1 MKFNIQVIPSGQAE
15 VRKEL
20 SNTDKEK
27 YSNVKF
33 AFQVYAQKILSTNTN
48 GNEIYS
54 DSEYELLKS
63 AVKGNAGKPTGTPID
78 FFDGENV
85 NEKTYD
91 GVFYLKPGESAIF
104 TGLKANRKYYVKE
117 VGVRSEEYDQITINN
132 TSYTEFDENNEQT
145 GEVKDI
151 MTDTKQVSERPVVV
165 YTNNCSAANRRELR
179 ITKKMNPD
187 VETDD
192 TFSFKIELGPDKDH
206 LQPYSGEYYLR
217 DKAGNYYAYD
227 ENQDLV
233 NKGQNPAVCG
243 TTDNGIISGI
253 RKDYTVAITEIISG
267 TYYRV
272 TEEELDTQNK
282 YKDPSYEIKNKVMEG
297 DTGHQNETSAVGN
310 EGIIKLYYNAEM
322 TVTNTPY
329 SKIKVNKIWK
339 AGSSEIAGAVP
350 VYAGL
355 YQKTVKGD
363 VEILTPVTDKYLELN
378 ETNKYSGIFDRLD
391 PAIEY
396 VVKELRPAAE
406 LETADFIIGTDKTGY
421 VKTDSAMMIGDIE
434 YEVNYS
440 DLEVDE
446 SDAKQSLRLTV
457 KIKKSFLK
465 VQSSNFRRMD
475 RI

>member
-1 MKFNIQVIPSGQAE
+1 
-15 VRKEL
+15 
-20 SNTDKEK
+20 
-27 YSNVKF
+27 
-33 AFQVYAQKILSTNTN
+33 
-48 GNEIYS
+48 
-54 DSEYELLKS
+54 
-63 AVKGNAGKPTGTPID
+63 
-78 FFDGENV
+78 
-85 NEKTYD
+85 
-91 GVFYLKPGESAIF
+91 
-104 TGLKANRKYYVKE
+104 
-117 VGVRSEEYDQITINN
+117 
-132 TSYTEFDENNEQT
+132 
-145 GEVKDI
+145 
-151 MTDTKQVSERPVVV
+151 MTDMKQVSERPVVV

-187 VETDD
+187 VNTDD

-206 LQPYSGEYYLR
+206 LQPYVGKYYLR
-217 DKAGNYYAYD
+217 DRAGNYYAYD

-233 NKGQNPAVCG
+233 NKGQSPAVCG
-243 TTDNGIISGI
+243 TTDNGIIPGI

-440 DLEVDE
+440 DLAVDE
-446 SDAKQSLRLTV
+446 SDATQKNITITNKRYGSITIIKIDSEDQKIFLEGAEFKLQKDGQDLKDESGNVITVTTDSNGRAKFDRLEPGIYTITEIKAPDGYSITGNVIQVTLGNDEGQLLDVVQTIKNSKLYSLPSTGGPGIYGFTISGAAILATA
-457 KIKKSFLK
+457 FLLFINSK
-465 VQSSNFRRMD
+465 RKEEEAERS
-475 RI
+475 